1 MSSLVRPW
9 LASFDWDFVVEIN
22 QGLCKQK
29 NALHKATSDGY
40 LPAKLLWEK
49 NQSLELTFT
58 EAIEVCL
65 KCHRLAPF
73 CFYNGNTFA
82 AIARDFIAELSSN
95 LSPEQSYIL
104 RSIAGHI
111 VAGTATD
118 IERKQL
124 DAMLAGLEK
133 SAAKPHAN

>member
-1 MSSLVRPW
+1 MSCLVKTW
-9 LASFDWDFVVEIN
+9 LAPFDWEIVTEIN
-22 QGLCKQK
+22 RGLCQQK
-29 NALHKATSDGY
+29 NALHKPTSDGH
-40 LPAKLLWEK
+40 LPAKTLWEK
-49 NQSLELTFT
+49 NQSKELTLT
-58 EAIEVCL
+58 EALEICL

-82 AIARDFIAELSSN
+82 AIARDFIAELSPK
-95 LSPEQSYIL
+95 SPADQAHIL

-124 DAMLAGLEK
+124 DAMLAGLGK
-133 SAAKPHAN
+133 

>member
-1 MSSLVRPW
+1 MSRLVKPW
-9 LASFDWDFVVEIN
+9 LASFDWEIVTEIN
-22 QGLCKQK
+22 RGLCQQK
-29 NALHKATSDGY
+29 NALHKPTSAGH
-40 LPAKLLWEK
+40 LPAKTLWEK
-49 NQSLELTFT
+49 NQFKELALTGALE
-58 EAIEVCL
+58 ICL

-82 AIARDFIAELSSN
+82 AIARDFITELSPK
-95 LSPEQSYIL
+95 LAPDKAHIL

-124 DAMLAGLEK
+124 DSILAVLEK
-133 SAAKPHAN
+133 

>member
-1 MSSLVRPW
+1 MPRLVKRW
-9 LASFDWDFVVEIN
+9 LASFDWDFVTEIN
-22 QGLCKQK
+22 RGLCRKK
-29 NALHKATSDGY
+29 NALHKPAAEGH
-40 LPAKLLWEK
+40 LPAKTLWEK
-49 NQSLELTFT
+49 HQSRELHLID
-58 EAIEVCL
+58 ALEVCL

-82 AIARDFIAELSSN
+82 AIARDFIAD
-95 LSPEQSYIL
+95 LSPGLAADKAHVL

-124 DAMLAGLEK
+124 ESLLAAL
-133 SAAKPHAN
+133 AR

>member
-1 MSSLVRPW
+1 MSRLVKAW
-9 LASFDWDFVVEIN
+9 LAPFDWEIVTAIN
-22 QGLCKQK
+22 RGLCRQK
-29 NALHKATSDGY
+29 NALHKPTSNGH
-40 LPAKLLWEK
+40 LPAKTLWEN
-49 NQSLELTFT
+49 NQSKELALT
-58 EAIEVCL
+58 EALEICL

-82 AIARDFIAELSSN
+82 AIARDFITELS
-95 LSPEQSYIL
+95 PKPAPDKAHIL

-124 DAMLAGLEK
+124 GSLLAALGK
-133 SAAKPHAN
+133 

>member
-1 MSSLVRPW
+1 MSRLVKPW
-9 LASFDWDFVVEIN
+9 LASFDWNFVTELN
-22 QGLCKQK
+22 RGLCSRK
-29 NALHKATSDGY
+29 NALHKPTSDGH
-40 LPAKLLWEK
+40 LPAKTLWEE
-49 NQSLELTFT
+49 NQSREL
-58 EAIEVCL
+58 ALADALDVCL

-82 AIARDFIAELSSN
+82 AIARDFITELSPG
-95 LSPEQSYIL
+95 LAADQTHIL

-124 DAMLAGLEK
+124 DSMLAGLGK
-133 SAAKPHAN
+133 